1 MLACA
6 ATNIVCVTLLL
17 LVLIFSGNVRY
28 DRSKPAP
35 KDVFAPLVSALDL
48 GVSYTRGVA
57 ELGASVSSLRVT
69 TSGTYNRRTAS
80 ASGNLEGSEIYG
92 PEVAIGAIGGGAIG
106 AIGASGQ
113 RGTIV
118 PASTSLPSSTSMPS
132 STGFYTA
139 VPARALGPV
148 CARSDGTHEV
158 YDTGTTATAAMDAA
172 SPWPAGLEKFT
183 SIVRAVAGIS
193 RMQTENMCNSGN
205 IEAAVVGLKRG
216 LSGKSCRGVVDA
228 MQSMSVVESDLT
240 RQAIATLAL
249 AIADATCVNGVID
262 PALLSAALDGVKQA
276 LCSRV
281 ASVAGVA
288 GVAGGPGFSGF
299 WTAGLAGLSALSG
312 SSSSCTGILVTPKAP
327 SPFAPTNNAQSA
339 QAYAGVVRA
348 LAAAVRAFAIERSR
362 CKEAIVRVRGMNQ
375 ELADIAALVRNK
387 DITIGCAR
395 IKAAME
401 AQGFTAQGA
410 AALTSLIRSALVSVA
425 CTESSAL
432 AALTTE
438 DLRGLIIST
447 IQAACT

>member
-80 ASGNLEGSEIYG
+80 ASANLEGSEIYG
-92 PEVAIGAIGGGAIG
+92 PEV

-158 YDTGTTATAAMDAA
+158 YDTRTTAAAAMDAA

-193 RMQTENMCNSGN
+193 RMQTESMCNSGN

-276 LCSRV
+276 LCSRG
-281 ASVAGVA
+281 ASVAGSS
-288 GVAGGPGFSGF
+288 GSSGF
-299 WTAGLAGLSALSG
+299 WTAGLAGLAALSG
-312 SSSSCTGILVTPKAP
+312 SSNSCTGILVTPKAP

>member
-80 ASGNLEGSEIYG
+80 ASANLEGSEIYG
-92 PEVAIGAIGGGAIG
+92 PEV

-158 YDTGTTATAAMDAA
+158 YDTRTTAAAAMDAA

-276 LCSRV
+276 LCSRG
-281 ASVAGVA
+281 ASVAGSS
-288 GVAGGPGFSGF
+288 GSSGF
-299 WTAGLAGLSALSG
+299 WTAGLAGLAALSG
-312 SSSSCTGILVTPKAP
+312 SSNSCTGILVTPKAP

>member
-158 YDTGTTATAAMDAA
+158 YDTRTTAAAAMDAA

-193 RMQTENMCNSGN
+193 RMQTENMCSSGN

-281 ASVAGVA
+281 AS
-288 GVAGGPGFSGF
+288 GGPGFSGF

-312 SSSSCTGILVTPKAP
+312 SSSSCTGILVTPRAP